1 MSGPVN
7 QIDNVLG
14 AASYQRLQPK
24 SAVEPA
30 SGANKDT
37 AQTSSRYIIVDNSI
51 VYERYDRHGKLISR
65 VPWTAHPIDE
75 KA

>member
-14 AASYQRLQPK
+14 AANYQRLQPK
-24 SAVEPA
+24 SAAEPA
-30 SGANKDT
+30 SVANKDT
-37 AQTSSRYIIVDNSI
+37 AQTSSRYIIADNSI